1 MPDIDMSTQL
11 EDLRAE
17 LLEQVRNLNRT
28 ALRIKAER
36 DALREVCTHMRSTLQ
51 SAQEWHRG
59 DRWRNGGPAQIAA
72 WVTMTDAIESA
83 LEASKPESIIALT
96 AVKAVLQ

>member
-17 LLEQVRNLNRT
+17 LLEQVRKLNRT

-51 SAQEWHRG
+51 SAQ
-59 DRWRNGGPAQIAA
+59 
-72 WVTMTDAIESA
+72 
-83 LEASKPESIIALT
+83 
-96 AVKAVLQ
+96 